1 MSKITALMVA
11 SISVLGLVTT
21 DARAYEI
28 KRTETGRAVRWHV
41 PNVTFV
47 VDPSVDVLPG
57 VREAIA
63 RGAWSWTARRG
74 SPTLAVSS
82 DGVSRTAKYDG
93 VNTISYVPD
102 GYEPAGRA
110 LAITVVTYDDR
121 TGTILD
127 ADIILNGKYKLAPF
141 DASESSATRDMI
153 ATKVQSEHDADTDAT
168 YDLSRVVAHEL
179 GHALGLSDEPALD
192 GALMFPYVQPETQER
207 STPSPDDL
215 AGLMTLYS
223 ASGDATATGTD
234 SDAASALGCTA
245 SGVAVSAT
253 SGRTSPLDLR
263 AWATAAVAIVVGFIL
278 RTMGKKRYSR

>member
-1 MSKITALMVA
+1 MSKIAALMVA
-11 SISVLGLVTT
+11 SVSVLGLLTT
-21 DARAYEI
+21 DAQAYEI
-28 KRTETGRAVRWHV
+28 KRTESGRAVRWYL

-47 VDPSVDVLPG
+47 VDPSVDALPG
-57 VREAIA
+57 VRDAIA

-74 SPTLAVSS
+74 SPTLTVSS

-93 VNTISYVPD
+93 VNTITYVPD
-102 GYEPAGRA
+102 GYAPAGRA

-127 ADIILNGKYKLAPF
+127 ADIVLNGKYKLASF
-141 DASESSATRDMI
+141 DGSAPESSATT
-153 ATKVQSEHDADTDAT
+153 APVETKAQSEHDADTDAT

-215 AGLMTLYS
+215 EGLMSLY
-223 ASGDATATGTD
+223 SGDAAG
-234 SDAASALGCTA
+234 SDADKVSALGCSA
-245 SGVAVSAT
+245 SRVAISAT
-253 SGRTSPLDLR
+253 SAGTSMLDARTWGS
-263 AWATAAVAIVVGFIL
+263 AALAIFVAFIL
-278 RTMGKKRYSR
+278 RTTGKKRYSR